1 MCESMLT
8 NLSLLFSAY
17 LFQFVCVSVSVCVFV
32 CYGGREG
39 SGVTLMVIA
48 EGGDP
53 ELELSKD
60 QRKLLSVPKEFY
72 CSSDSEDYSG
82 FLVVVSMT
90 LDPTSKDSGFFHPV
104 W

>member
-1 MCESMLT
+1 M
-8 NLSLLFSAY
+8 
-17 LFQFVCVSVSVCVFV
+17 SVCVFV

-48 EGGDP
+48 EGGNP
-53 ELELSKD
+53 KLELNKD
-60 QRKLLSVPKEFY
+60 QRKLLSLVLKDFY
-72 CSSDSEDYSG
+72 YSSDSEDYSG

>member
-1 MCESMLT
+1 M
-8 NLSLLFSAY
+8 
-17 LFQFVCVSVSVCVFV
+17 FV

-39 SGVTLMVIA
+39 SGVTLMVIT
-48 EGGDP
+48 EGGNP
-53 ELELSKD
+53 KLELNKD
-60 QRKLLSVPKEFY
+60 QRKLLSLVLKDFY